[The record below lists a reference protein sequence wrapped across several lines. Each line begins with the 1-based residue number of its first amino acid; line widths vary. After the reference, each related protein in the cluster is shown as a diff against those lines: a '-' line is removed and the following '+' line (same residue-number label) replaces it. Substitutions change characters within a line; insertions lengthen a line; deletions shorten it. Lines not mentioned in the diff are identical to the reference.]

1 MPSLPFARSTLAL
14 AVVYLVA
21 CRDDSNEVASTAVL
35 APPARCGE
43 AQGIAAANIR
53 NLPPPPLRDGVG
65 NASFKITTSQGGA
78 QAYFDSGLNLLHA
91 FWRFE
96 AYRAFRRAAELD
108 PDCAMAY
115 WGIVMCM
122 PGSQPEY
129 LAERD
134 NALAKALSLRAK
146 VTPRERAHLDA
157 LRDLVTQGTSVFAEK
172 MATQWEQDPGDID
185 AGCFAAYYLKD
196 GYNAGGE
203 ATANQQRSI
212 QLIHELLQR
221 SPNNVAALHYGIHI
235 FELGPELDRAV
246 PLAARI
252 ARLAPHASH
261 IVHMP
266 GHVAFFRGEYD
277 AAVDHF
283 RAAYQVDQKYHGQEG
298 IDYGDNE
305 NFAHNL
311 NFLALAYA
319 ESGRLREALLYAEE
333 LKRTRIATSRLRSE
347 AASVLAYEGRTLGG
361 RLLIRCGEYQRAI
374 NALTLESAEL
384 GPSAPRYFVDGLTAA
399 ARGLQ
404 AAAQGNRAE
413 TSLALSELTR
423 WKSQLEAAIT
433 RLNSSTEKFYAG
445 RAAAALDI
453 LSRVVRAHAAS
464 SPQTGNIFIQSAV
477 ARDQDAAGARMD
489 PPLLPLSVHELAAAY
504 FLSQSNPSAAREAF
518 MAASIE
524 RPHNGY
530 VLSGLAKAEKLAGN
544 TSASRLAL
552 QNALAAFHLADSDLP
567 ALLEARAAS
576 GEP

>member
-1 MPSLPFARSTLAL
+1 ML
-14 AVVYLVA
+14 AVAYLVA
-21 CRDDSNEVASTAVL
+21 CRDDSDSGTATTALAAPAS
-35 APPARCGE
+35 CGK

-53 NLPPPPLRDGVG
+53 NLPPPPLRDGIG
-65 NASFKITTSQGGA
+65 NASFQITTSSEEA

-134 NALAKALSLRAK
+134 NALSKALSQRAK
-146 VTPRERAHLDA
+146 LTPREQAYLDA
-157 LRDLVTQGTSVFAEK
+157 LRHLVTQGTSVFAEK
-172 MATQWEQDPGDID
+172 MATQWEKDPSDID

-196 GYNAGGE
+196 GYSAAGE
-203 ATANQQRSI
+203 ATANQRRAV
-212 QLIHELLQR
+212 QLIDELLQR
-221 SPNNVAALHYGIHI
+221 SPNNVAALHYGIHV
-235 FELGPELDRAV
+235 FELGPEIDRSV

-266 GHVAFFRGEYD
+266 GHVAFFRGEYG

-283 RAAYQVDQKYHGQEG
+283 RAAYQVDQKYHQQEG

-311 NFLALAYA
+311 HFLSLAYA

-333 LKRTRIATSRLRSE
+333 LKRTRVATSRLRSE

-374 NALTLESAEL
+374 DALKLESAEL
-384 GPSAPRYFVDGLTAA
+384 SPSAPRYFIDGLAA
-399 ARGLQ
+399 ATRGLL
-404 AAAQGNRAE
+404 AGTQGKQEE
-413 TSLALSELTR
+413 TRLALSDLVR
-423 WKSQLEAAIT
+423 WESQLEAAIT
-433 RLNSSTEKFYAG
+433 RINSSAEKFYAK
-445 RAAAALDI
+445 RASAVLAI
-453 LSRVVRAHAAS
+453 LTRVLRAYAAS
-464 SPQTGNIFIQSAV
+464 SPQTGHIFMQSALQ
-477 ARDQDAAGARMD
+477 RDQDAAGARMD
-489 PPLLPLSVHELAAAY
+489 PPLLPLSVHELAGAY
-504 FLSQSNPSAAREAF
+504 SLARKDASAARAAF
-518 MAASIE
+518 AAALLE

-530 VLSGLAKAEKLAGN
+530 VLNGLAKAEKLAGN
-544 TSASRLAL
+544 PSAAQLAL
-552 QNALAAFHLADSDLP
+552 QNALAAFHKADSNLP
-567 ALLEARAAS
+567 ALLEARTAS
-576 GEP
+576 ELLIPVENR